1 MLSSLAKTLS
11 PLFCSYFNPS
21 SASHLSGHEG
31 LKKAVNDAKRNPFLI
46 KTDIADYYA
55 SIHHFTL
62 LDQCQ
67 HVIKD
72 KRVMRLLWQ
81 SLNRVHVHQG
91 IHRLIEHKSISRGCP
106 LSPLFSTLYLPP
118 LDQLAREHNIDYDCY
133 IADVVFFFKKQHR
146 LKKML
151 KSIYA
156 CIEGFT

>member
-1 MLSSLAKTLS
+1 MQ
-11 PLFCSYFNPS
+11 
-21 SASHLSGHEG
+21 
-31 LKKAVNDAKRNPFLI
+31 KRYSQINPFLI

-81 SLNRVHVHQG
+81 SLNRVHIHQG

-106 LSPLFSTLYLPP
+106 LSPLFSDLYLLP
-118 LDQLAREHNIDYDCY
+118 LDQLAREHNIDYDRY
-133 IADVVFFFKKQHR
+133 MADVVFFFKKQHL

-151 KSIYA
+151 NSIYA